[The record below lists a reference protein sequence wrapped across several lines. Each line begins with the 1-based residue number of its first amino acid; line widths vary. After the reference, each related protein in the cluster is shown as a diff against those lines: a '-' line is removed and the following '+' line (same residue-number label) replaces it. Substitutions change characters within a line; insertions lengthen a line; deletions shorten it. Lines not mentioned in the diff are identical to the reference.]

1 MVDVRSAGCK
11 ISGELLAFIYRLKTG
26 ALIEASVMIGAVLA
40 GAKEEENRKNGRNRR
55 ENRTGIPNTRR
66 YS

>member
-40 GAKEEENRKNGRNRR
+40 GQRRGNRKNGRNRR
-55 ENRTGIPNTRR
+55 EIGLAFQIQDR